1 MRLSKVFVYGLLMN
15 QFENEPAILK
25 DYDRF
30 TRGFPTIK
38 RKEGASVSG
47 QLIKVNTQT
56 LKMLDKIES
65 KGRFYDRIK
74 VDIWVGGKYACREVK
89 NVWAYQQMEDIRNDK
104 KAK

>member
-15 QFENEPAILK
+15 QFEN
-25 DYDRF
+25 
-30 TRGFPTIK
+30 
-38 RKEGASVSG
+38 GASVSG

-56 LKMLDKIES
+56 LKMLDKVES